1 MGLASA
7 HYTNNTLSFFSN
19 KASSPSL
26 IPEDANQP
34 YITLLLPVEFWPTL
48 KKAFYDGFYGGWEP
62 TLILTKAKNQ
72 EGPENSRSDNPLQH
86 SQVAIGNLLLRWLL
100 GSLPLAMNHTILGTD
115 LPHNID
121 ESTYFCLWI
130 DKSILIP

>member
-7 HYTNNTLSFFSN
+7 HYTNNTLPFFSN

-34 YITLLLPVEFWPTL
+34 CITSLQPVEFWPML
-48 KKAFYDGFYGGWEP
+48 KKAFYDGGWEA
-62 TLILTKAKNQ
+62 TLILTQAENQ
-72 EGPENSRSDNPLQH
+72 EGPENSCSDDPLQH

-121 ESTYFCLWI
+121 ESTYFCL
-130 DKSILIP
+130 